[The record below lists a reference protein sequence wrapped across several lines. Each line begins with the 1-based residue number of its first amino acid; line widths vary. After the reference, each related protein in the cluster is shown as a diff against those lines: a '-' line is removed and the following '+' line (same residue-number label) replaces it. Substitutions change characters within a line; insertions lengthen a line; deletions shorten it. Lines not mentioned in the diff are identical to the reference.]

1 MTDNQKLEQLFSEH
15 PFMVLAV
22 TLADGTPWATPV
34 RIQHREGNTFEWDS
48 KLTTEHS
55 VAIAEHSQM
64 AITVFQ
70 ATETSKTGFYAK
82 GNGELVETRDNGFGH
97 YQFTASE
104 CWINDET
111 FVKRRV
117 QF

>member
-34 RIQHREGNTFEWDS
+34 RIQHREGNKFEWDS
-48 KLTTEHS
+48 KLDTEHS
-55 VAIAEHSQM
+55 KALTEHPAT

-70 ATETSKTGFYAK
+70 ANETSKTGFYAK
-82 GNGELVETRDNGFGH
+82 GKAELVEARDNGFGH
-97 YQFTASE
+97 YRFIASE
-104 CWINDET
+104 CWLNDET
-111 FVKRRV
+111 FIKRSI
-117 QF
+117 QL